1 MCGKFAQQFTWG
13 EYCRLAGTGT
23 DGAGSGGPCVM
34 DASTLLS
41 KATPMA
47 NVPVL
52 HLGPMRQ
59 RRLTAMRWGWYN
71 ERSLTPERS
80 FSHLHARSDRID
92 TAPTWAEAFRERRGV
107 VFTTA
112 FNIGE
117 TLPNGRVRQWVCSDP
132 ENRPLAIA
140 VIYAVWNV
148 VPRRLCTFAMVTT
161 DACAPLHEKDDR
173 MPALL
178 GLDEVTTWIGESG
191 AGAAELK
198 ALLRPYAGMLVM
210 RPQEQG
216 KERNTTRARPKPPPE
231 EPEPTLF

>member
-1 MCGKFAQQFTWG
+1 MCGKFTQQFTWG
-13 EYCRLAGTGT
+13 EYCRLAGT
-23 DGAGSGGPCVM
+23 DGAGGGGPDAM
-34 DASTLLS
+34 DAGTVLG
-41 KATPMA
+41 KATPMT

-59 RRLTAMRWGWYN
+59 RRLRAMRWGWYD
-71 ERSLTPERS
+71 EKSLTPERS

-107 VFTTA
+107 VFATE

-132 ENRPLAIA
+132 QGSPLAIA
-140 VIYAVWNV
+140 VIYSVWGV
-148 VPRRLCTFAMVTT
+148 APRTLCTFAMVTT
-161 DACAPLHEKDDR
+161 DACAPLREKDDR

-178 GLDEVTTWIGESG
+178 GLDEIAMWLGETG
-191 AGAAELK
+191 AGLAEVK
-198 ALLRPYAGMLVM
+198 ALLRPYPGMLVM
-210 RPQEQG
+210 RPQDPG
-216 KERNTTRARPKPPPE
+216 KERNTTRTRPPK